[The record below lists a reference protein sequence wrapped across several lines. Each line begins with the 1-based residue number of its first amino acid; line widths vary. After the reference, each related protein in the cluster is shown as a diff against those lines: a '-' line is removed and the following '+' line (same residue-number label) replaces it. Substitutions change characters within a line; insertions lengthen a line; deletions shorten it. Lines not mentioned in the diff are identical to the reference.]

1 MNRVMR
7 EMKLCLEKYKERVP
21 YLALI
26 LLICVIYAC
35 SKTREQVTKVYQS
48 EKGIEFKDARI
59 LGSQS
64 ESIFEGKEKLF
75 SKTVKEIMTGQENL
89 RGIATRLESRILDL
103 EKTKE
108 VFSKAGV
115 PTPGLA
121 PSSELPASGSQ
132 ESQSVEKQVKFGP
145 SPEDLTTEKP
155 SDLKT
160 EEKNSE
166 QGQIF
171 KMAGHGYRDKG
182 TAILS
187 FPVKESATQ
196 NVGASVVIPPGSYVK
211 AKLMTGVEAPEG
223 KTFPVLLQLD
233 FAYIIPNQKRLDL
246 SGCFMIAKSQ
256 GDLSTERVQMQ
267 ATKLSCVSNSGKMFE
282 RDINGF
288 VADDKD
294 NSFAVVGSV
303 NSKQDRVAAMGFL
316 TSVVEGVGKA
326 IQQGQTTQT
335 TNPLGGSSSVVSGD
349 KLAYLGAGGAQNA
362 AGLVTQWYMR
372 QAQNL
377 LPTINVGSGQD
388 VWVIMQDTVKLPNDY
403 FRKNIKGGPG
413 AGEFTYFSRTSE

>member
-1 MNRVMR
+1 MERFIR
-7 EMKLCLEKYKERVP
+7 DLRLFAEKNKARLP
-21 YLALI
+21 YFGAV
-26 LLICVIYAC
+26 LLVFVIYAC
-35 SKTREQVTKVYQS
+35 SKTRDQVTRIYQS
-48 EKGIEFKDARI
+48 EKGIEFKDARV
-59 LGSQS
+59 LGSQN

-75 SKTVKEIMTGQENL
+75 SKTVKEIMAGQEGL
-89 RGIATRLESRILDL
+89 KEIATRLEGRIADL
-103 EKTKE
+103 EKAKNET
-108 VFSKAGV
+108 SKAES
-115 PTPGLA
+115 PTPT
-121 PSSELPASGSQ
+121 PAATNEKKEGDSR
-132 ESQSVEKQVKFGP
+132 EKQVQFGA
-145 SPEDLTTEKP
+145 SPENLSSSKAVNH
-155 SDLKT
+155 
-160 EEKNSE
+160 NSE
-166 QGQIF
+166 DAEGSGQIF
-171 KMAGHGYRDKG
+171 RMQSSGRGK
-182 TAILS
+182 AILS

-196 NVGASVVIPPGSYVK
+196 DKGPSVVIPPGSYVK
-211 AKLMTGVEAPEG
+211 AKLMTGVEAAEG
-223 KTFPVLLQLD
+223 RTLPVLLQLD

-267 ATKLSCVSNSGKMFE
+267 ATKISCVSNSGKMFE

-294 NSFAVVGSV
+294 NSFAVIGSV

-335 TNPLGGSSSVVSGD
+335 MNPLGGTSSIVTGD

-388 VWVIMQDTVKLPNDY
+388 VWVIMQETVKLPNDY
-403 FRKNIKGGPG
+403 FRKNIKGGTG
-413 AGEFTYFSRTSE
+413 AGEFTYFSRVSE